1 MKPIFIIGAPA
12 SGKSTLGRALA
23 RRLGRQFVDLDFY
36 IEQRFRRTIAEMFAS
51 EGEDVFRR
59 RESAMLM
66 EVACFENVVI
76 ACGGGTPC
84 FGDNLAVMRS
94 NGTIV
99 CLEASLDVLVRRT
112 MRRRS
117 RRPLT
122 ADVEEERLPD
132 KIRTLL
138 DERAQF
144 YSQADIVVEGDRLE
158 SVEDIEQTV
167 VRLLDKAC
175 SNGLSEEFSA

>member
-1 MKPIFIIGAPA
+1 
-12 SGKSTLGRALA
+12 
-23 RRLGRQFVDLDFY
+23 
-36 IEQRFRRTIAEMFAS
+36 
-51 EGEDVFRR
+51 
-59 RESAMLM
+59 
-66 EVACFENVVI
+66 
-76 ACGGGTPC
+76 
-84 FGDNLAVMRS
+84 
-94 NGTIV
+94 
-99 CLEASLDVLVRRT
+99 